1 VGVAGGNHLFGDCL
15 PPTHGWVGST
25 IWNIIIIDATTTTT
39 SVFLVPNKL
48 SRLEMKFIGDNK
60 KTKMKKGGKW
70 RLIKNQTKREKMVK
84 SEIENIEANLYFLKE
99 KRICI
104 EPEIA

>member
-39 SVFLVPNKL
+39 NVFLVPNKL

-60 KTKMKKGGKW
+60 KTKVKKG
-70 RLIKNQTKREKMVK
+70 REM
-84 SEIENIEANLYFLKE
+84 EANK
-99 KRICI
+99 KSDKKGKDDKK
-104 EPEIA
+104 